1 MRHPRKRQTQ
11 LDLRRINAD
20 LPPQTQKEI
29 LIIFLLAASAISF
42 LSYFNLAGYA
52 GEYIDNALKAIFGI
66 DRLALPLSFLFIGF
80 TLLFPEKI
88 IFTAKNWTGLALLI
102 LSANGLIHI
111 ISSHESV
118 FEKIEQGGGYVGM
131 IFAAPLTSAFS
142 IPAATIT
149 LSSIL
154 LVSALLTFN
163 TNLKGLFA
171 PLISILTGFQNIFNN
186 FKFRKLNTAPL
197 ETKVGELEYEK
208 IDNSGFRTM
217 EIVKDAPQ
225 GATLAE
231 STIKMPLLKK
241 TSSARKKIEIPLGLL
256 SNAVTK
262 PSAGDIK
269 MNSEKIKKTLENF
282 GIPVEMGPISVG
294 PTVAQYTLAPAEG
307 IKLSRITSLSNDL
320 ALALAAHPIRIEAPI
335 PGKSLVGVEVP
346 NHTIATVRMREILES
361 PEFRQ
366 KKTDLTI
373 GLGKDVAGKIWTA
386 DLGKMPHLLVAGTTG
401 SGKTICLL
409 TIITSLLC
417 QNSPDD
423 LKLILIDP
431 KRVELPVFNGIP
443 HLITPVITQV
453 PKVVNALKWT
463 ILEMDRR
470 FELLSRYKKRSIEAF
485 NRETEEKMP
494 YLVVI
499 VDELADLMMAAA
511 SEIEGC
517 IVRLAQMAR
526 AVGIHLVIA
535 TQRPSVDVI
544 TGLIKANIDSR
555 IAFKVS
561 SLIDSRTIIDS
572 SGAEKLIGRGDML
585 FKTKELSK
593 PKRLQ
598 GAFIADEELIR
609 VTNFIKSENEM
620 PEYVEEVT
628 EKINASNIGLGP
640 TIFGARNVLG
650 FDEDDD
656 PLLSDAKDVI
666 IQAGKASASL
676 LQRRL
681 KVGYARAARLLDIME
696 KHGLIGPGDGA
707 KPREILGL
715 GEPSVGQSEHKHSD
729 DNSKYEEH
737 EELNDDNEY
746 EDYEEIEPINNEIDN
761 SENNEKYEDEK
772 ERI

>member
-1 MRHPRKRQTQ
+1 MRQDTRQPRKRQTQ

-52 GEYIDNALKAIFGI
+52 GQYINDALKAIFGI
-66 DRLALPLSFLFIGF
+66 DRLILPLSFLFVGF
-80 TLLFPEKI
+80 TLLFPEKFI
-88 IFTAKNWTGLALLI
+88 LTIKNWIGLALLI
-102 LSANGLIHI
+102 LSANGLMHI
-111 ISSHESV
+111 ISSYEAA

-131 IFAAPLTSAFS
+131 ILAAPLSSAFG
-142 IPAATIT
+142 IPVAVIT
-149 LSSIL
+149 LSSFLI
-154 LVSALLTFN
+154 VSALLAFN

-171 PLISILTGFQNIFNN
+171 PFTLLLAGFQNIFNS
-186 FKFRKLNTAPL
+186 FRFRKLDVAPA
-197 ETKVGELEYEK
+197 EQGEGVEYEK
-208 IDNSGFRTM
+208 MENADGAGFKTM
-217 EIVKDAPQ
+217 EVAKGDAQANIAP
-225 GATLAE
+225 E
-231 STIKMPLLKK
+231 IKMPLMKK
-241 TSSARKKIEIPLGLL
+241 MAAARKKIDIPFGLL
-256 SNAVTK
+256 SNAITK

-361 PEFRQ
+361 PEFKQ

-409 TIITSLLC
+409 TIITSLLY

-423 LKLILIDP
+423 LKFILIDP

-443 HLITPVITQV
+443 HLITPVVTQV
-453 PKVVNALKWT
+453 PKIVNALKWT

-470 FELLSRYKKRSIEAF
+470 LELLSKYKKRDITAF
-485 NRETEEKMP
+485 NKETGEKMP

-499 VDELADLMMAAA
+499 IDELADLMVAA
-511 SEIEGC
+511 SSEVEGC

-544 TGLIKANIDSR
+544 TGLIKANITSR
-555 IAFKVS
+555 IAFAVGS
-561 SLIDSRTIIDS
+561 MVDSRTILDT
-572 SGAEKLIGRGDML
+572 SGAEKLLGRGDML
-585 FKTKELSK
+585 FTSSELSK

-598 GAFIADEELIR
+598 GAFITDEELIR
-609 VTNFIKSENEM
+609 VTNFIKSESET

-628 EKINASNIGLGP
+628 EKISSYGLRIGP
-640 TIFGARNVLG
+640 TVFGARNASV

-656 PLLSDAKDVI
+656 PLLADAKDVI

-696 KHGLIGPGDGA
+696 KQGLISAGDGA

-715 GEPSVGQSEHKHSD
+715 GEPSAEQTIHENPNDGSE
-729 DNSKYEEH
+729 YEER
-737 EELNDDNEY
+737 
-746 EDYEEIEPINNEIDN
+746 EEIAPINNSIN
-761 SENNEKYEDEK
+761 EDEEEYCEEDEEK
-772 ERI
+772 K

>member
-1 MRHPRKRQTQ
+1 M
-11 LDLRRINAD
+11 D

-52 GEYIDNALKAIFGI
+52 GQYIDSALKAIFGI
-66 DRLALPLSFLFIGF
+66 DRLILPLSFLFVGF

-88 IFTAKNWTGLALLI
+88 SLTIKNWVGLALLI
-102 LSANGLIHI
+102 LSANGLIHLV
-111 ISSHESV
+111 SSYEAV

-131 IFAAPLTSAFS
+131 ILAAPLSSAFS
-142 IPAATIT
+142 IPVTIIT

-154 LVSALLTFN
+154 VVSILLAFN
-163 TNLKGLFA
+163 TNLKGLSAPFKFIFA
-171 PLISILTGFQNIFNN
+171 GLQNIFNN
-186 FKFRKLNTAPL
+186 FRFRKLDAAPA
-197 ETKVGELEYEK
+197 EAGQEAVEYEK
-208 IDNSGFRTM
+208 EESASGAGFKTL
-217 EIVKDAPQ
+217 EVSKGVPQ
-225 GATLAE
+225 GAVPATPEIA
-231 STIKMPLLKK
+231 MPLVKK
-241 TSSARKKIEIPLGLL
+241 AISTRKRVDVPLGLL
-256 SNAVTK
+256 SNIITK
-262 PSAGDIK
+262 PSAGDVK

-346 NHTIATVRMREILES
+346 NHTIATVRMREVLES
-361 PEFRQ
+361 QEFKQ

-373 GLGKDVAGKIWTA
+373 GLGKDVAGKIWIA

-409 TIITSLLC
+409 TIITSLLY

-423 LKLILIDP
+423 LKFILIDP

-443 HLITPVITQV
+443 HLITPVVTQV
-453 PKVVNALKWT
+453 PKIVNALKWT

-470 FELLSRYKKRSIEAF
+470 LELLSKYKKRDISAF
-485 NRETEEKMP
+485 NKETGEKMP
-494 YLVVI
+494 YLVVVI
-499 VDELADLMMAAA
+499 DELADLMVAA
-511 SEIEGC
+511 SSEVEGC

-544 TGLIKANIDSR
+544 TGLIKANITSR
-555 IAFKVS
+555 IAFAVGS
-561 SLIDSRTIIDS
+561 MVDSRTILDS
-572 SGAEKLIGRGDML
+572 SGAEKLLGRGDML
-585 FKTKELSK
+585 FTSSELSK

-609 VTNFIKSENEM
+609 VTNFIKSESET

-628 EKINASNIGLGP
+628 EKISSSGLGLGP
-640 TIFGARNVLG
+640 TMFGARNASG

-656 PLLSDAKDVI
+656 PLLMDAKDVI

-696 KHGLIGPGDGA
+696 KQGLISAGDGA

-715 GEPSVGQSEHKHSD
+715 GNPSAEHPEHEHTEDEP
-729 DNSKYEEH
+729 KYEEH
-737 EELNDDNEY
+737 EENLNNEEEY
-746 EDYEEIEPINNEIDN
+746 EEHGEIEPINNGIDEIG
-761 SENNEKYEDEK
+761 EDEEDEEEDK
-772 ERI
+772 